1 MDTSPEYIKMCDWPK
16 IQKEWKPKEGDFF
29 TFCGEP
35 KIIKDYEIW
44 ALEKRELSD
53 IEEWNEIIK
62 TMGGHF
68 VDHFLEARE
77 CFVFLPRQD
86 QIQGMMTTISKFWKN
101 IPPFFYN
108 ERLFFWNRQH
118 KIQGD
123 KTSMEQLWLA
133 FYMYEKHGKVWSGK
147 EWIDGK

>member
-16 IQKEWKPKEGDFF
+16 IQKEWKPKNWKSYTLWHTRLKTVGDIIYGRDWEHSK
-29 TFCGEP
+29 GELV
-35 KIIKDYEIW
+35 W
-44 ALEKRELSD
+44 
-53 IEEWNEIIK
+53 
-62 TMGGHF
+62 
-68 VDHFLEARE
+68 
-77 CFVFLPRQD
+77 LPLQW
-86 QIQGMMTTISKFWKN
+86 QIQEMMVTISKFWEN

-133 FYMYEKHGKVWSGK
+133 FYMHEKHSLIWR
-147 EWIDGK
+147 DGKWKKK